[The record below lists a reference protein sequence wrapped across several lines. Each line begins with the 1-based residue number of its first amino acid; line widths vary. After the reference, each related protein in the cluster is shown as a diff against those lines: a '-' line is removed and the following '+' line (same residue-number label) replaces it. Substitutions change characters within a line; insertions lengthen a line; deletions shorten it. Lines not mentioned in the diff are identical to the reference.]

1 MNRLEGKNAVVTGS
15 GRGLGAAIAVLFAKE
30 GARVLV
36 ADVDLSSA
44 EQVVDQIRAMR
55 GEGTPVSADVTSADD
70 VGRMMDTLTDR
81 YGRIDILVNNAG
93 IASQGSVTDLAEEDW
108 DRVMEVNI

>member
-1 MNRLEGKNAVVTGS
+1 MDWPRFAHAKAKEGPKGRRGMNRLEGMNAVVTGS

-44 EQVVDQIRAMR
+44 EQVVDQIRAMG
-55 GEGTPVSADVTSADD
+55 GEGMP
-70 VGRMMDTLTDR
+70 
-81 YGRIDILVNNAG
+81 I
-93 IASQGSVTDLAEEDW
+93 
-108 DRVMEVNI
+108 